1 MAVSYLDPGNLE
13 ADLQQG
19 FKAGYAL
26 GWVIVWSTAVGWV
39 VQQLSVTLGV
49 ATGKNLAEH
58 CKEVYPK
65 VPTTILWLMTEIAL
79 LGSDIQEVAGSAIAI
94 QLLSIVPIPLWVGVL
109 LTGELYHELYH
120 LVPALSHKYFRF
132 HWNKLAVKGMWTIST
147 TSLGR
152 KSILDGQ

>member
-109 LTGELYHELYH
+109 LTGELCHDH
-120 LVPALSHKYFRF
+120 LVPALSLLRFRF
-132 HWNKLAVKGMWTIST
+132 HWNKFSAV
-147 TSLGR
+147 GR
-152 KSILDGQ
+152 KSILDGL